1 MPIWKESINAVNHL
15 TVKQALANMDYLRTS
30 GWLSDSKD
38 IHNVKAHNEKRTTIQ
53 LVSHNAD
60 PSNI

>member
-1 MPIWKESINAVNHL
+1 MPIWKESINAANHL
-15 TVKQALANMDYLRTS
+15 TVKQALVNMDYLRTS
-30 GWLSDSKD
+30 GWLPDSKGT
-38 IHNVKAHNEKRTTIQ
+38 HNVKAYNEKRTMMQ